1 MYKRKKWKTIKKQAA
16 EAYSEP
22 CQMSMMECFCKNVTA
37 VADPRRDYGSVGAN
51 NILDVLVNFQEIS
64 RKANFQEKL
73 NSESK
78 VSKNSRSYI
87 PPGLPRYH
95 KCLIEF

>member
-1 MYKRKKWKTIKKQAA
+1 MYKRKQWKTIKKQAA

-37 VADPRRDYGSVGAN
+37 VADPRRDYGSIGAN
-51 NILDVLVNFQEIS
+51 NILDVLDSEFPG
-64 RKANFQEKL
+64 NFQEKL
-73 NSESK
+73 NGESK

-95 KCLIEF
+95 KCLIGF